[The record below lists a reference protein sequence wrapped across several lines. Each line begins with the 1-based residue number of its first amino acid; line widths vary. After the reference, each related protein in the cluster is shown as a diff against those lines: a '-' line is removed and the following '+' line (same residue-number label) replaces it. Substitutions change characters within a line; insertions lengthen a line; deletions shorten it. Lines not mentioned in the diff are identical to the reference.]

1 MAKFKKIA
9 KRTAQALYN
18 FVDAIWDIFLYVFY
32 PSFGALLALIL
43 AGVTK
48 RTYYEWFDRIVGD
61 FTDWSEDVSNK
72 IEVWLNDNEF

>member
-9 KRTAQALYN
+9 KRTALVAVKVVEVFYR
-18 FVDAIWDIFLYVFY
+18 IYLYVFH
-32 PSFGALLALIL
+32 PALGALVALAL

-48 RTYYEWFDRIVGD
+48 HTYYEWFDRIVGD

>member
-9 KRTAQALYN
+9 KRTALVAVKVVEVFYR
-18 FVDAIWDIFLYVFY
+18 IYLYVFH
-32 PSFGALLALIL
+32 PALGALVALGL

-48 RTYYEWFDRIVGD
+48 HTYYEWFDRIVGD